1 MWKTMQILKNFCM
14 IIFFTHLLPHITK
27 QKVGKKCRITSTHRK
42 LNPLQGDKFLSTEKN
57 TVEFL
62 SCLVAAE
69 FYVYAS
75 HVG

>member
-1 MWKTMQILKNFCM
+1 M
-14 IIFFTHLLPHITK
+14 
-27 QKVGKKCRITSTHRK
+27 CRITSTHRK

-57 TVEFL
+57 TIEFL

-69 FYVYAS
+69 FCVYAS